1 MTDRII
7 SVSKTTI
14 GTGEHAFG
22 NNLVPEDTLNAGDTL
37 TVNAGIS
44 AYRHGHRCTWDP
56 VVWDRSRNVPN
67 HQGNR
72 SGHRNRRQ
80 WNLSRRR
87 DDPECHLGGSK
98 RLCDRQALRYRPS
111 RRHDNLQCGF
121 GRKLL
126 QQFCHQPHRQRVGS
140 DNYQCGGWLDFR
152 LDREFERIAI
162 RPYRDK
168 QRDESMEAFSVRSPA
183 STVRS

>member
-1 MTDRII
+1 MISHYKNAAFIPLGKIMTDRII

-22 NNLVPEDTLNAGDTL
+22 NNFVPEDTLNAGDTL

-44 AYRHGHRCTWDP
+44 ASGHGHRCTWHP
-56 VVWDRSRNVPN
+56 VVGNRSRNDPD

-87 DDPECHLGGSK
+87 DDTECHLGGSK

-111 RRHDNLQCGF
+111 RRHNNLQCGLD
-121 GRKLL
+121 RKFLK
-126 QQFCHQPHRQRVGS
+126 QFCHQPDRQRVRP
-140 DNYQCGGWLDFR
+140 DNHQCGDWLDLR
-152 LDREFERIAI
+152 L
-162 RPYRDK
+162 YR
-168 QRDESMEAFSVRSPA
+168 
-183 STVRS
+183 